1 MTNHDGSGITMSKR
15 YTDAE
20 NTGAPLVPMVEQ
32 PTDISTDGGRT
43 DDYEEVVLSHRLT
56 E

>member
-1 MTNHDGSGITMSKR
+1 MSKR

-32 PTDISTDGGRT
+32 PDDISTDGGRP
-43 DDYEEVVLSHRLT
+43 DDYEEVVLSHRLS

>member
-1 MTNHDGSGITMSKR
+1 MRVFEQTMYKHFTDG
-15 YTDAE
+15 E

-32 PTDISTDGGRT
+32 PDDIATDGGQT
-43 DDYEEVVLSHRLT
+43 AELEEVVLSHRLQ